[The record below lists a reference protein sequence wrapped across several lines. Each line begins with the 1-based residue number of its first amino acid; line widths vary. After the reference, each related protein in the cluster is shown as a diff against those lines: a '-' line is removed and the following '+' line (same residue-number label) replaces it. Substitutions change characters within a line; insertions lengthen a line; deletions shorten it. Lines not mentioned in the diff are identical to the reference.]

1 MPYEITF
8 TKKLDF
14 GSESKYFN
22 ECCFGGDI
30 VANELL
36 PLVQESYHDIQSE
49 QEDWGWFIWFKNK
62 NTFYAIDIFT
72 DDPLTG
78 EYRIHLTSRHKK
90 KSLLWSS
97 DVIEDT
103 PELENLREKRKV
115 QLSKFSA
122 SNIFIVKVD
131 SEYNPKDENV

>member
-1 MPYEITF
+1 MPYELVF

-30 VANELL
+30 VMNELL
-36 PLVQESYHDIQSE
+36 PLVEEGYHDVQSE

-62 NTFYAIDIFT
+62 EASFAIDIFA

-90 KSLLWSS
+90 NRLLWSS
-97 DVIEDT
+97 DVVEDT
-103 PELENLREKRKV
+103 AELDVLREKIKDR
-115 QLSKFSA
+115 LNKFSG
-122 SNIFIVKVD
+122 SNVSVVKVD
-131 SEYNPKDENV
+131 DEYNPVDENV